1 MTDSHTLTF
10 ASACLAQPLTF
21 HETMRTD
28 NGAQLYSAPAECG
41 VFTLVRGAGGWTLQ
55 MVDDNDALTANLGT
69 FQTPT
74 AAVVAAQREEDLF
87 VARGMSTFALNAV
100 ASFVAEH
107 EDAAEE
113 DEKPSLRALLEL
125 CVKVKLERLDS

>member
-21 HETMRTD
+21 HEAVRTD
-28 NGAQLYSAPAECG
+28 IGAHLYSAPAECG
-41 VFTLVRGAGGWTLQ
+41 VFNIVRGAGGWALR
-55 MVDDNDALTANLGT
+55 MVDDNDALTATIGT

>member
-21 HETMRTD
+21 HETLRTD

-55 MVDDNDALTANLGT
+55 MVDDNDALTTNLGT

-107 EDAAEE
+107 EE